1 MQTNADQT
9 NDQKDA
15 QADTGSQSQP
25 ASTGPAPGPG
35 TGASGS
41 DGLTEEMRAEIE
53 AAMEEL
59 AEATHERPHHIRG
72 PRVVQA
78 GREHRKGHVVSVG
91 PTDIF
96 VEFGPKELGVIERVS
111 WREDETLPGVGDEVE
126 VVVLRRD
133 NNEGIYICTR
143 PGAVQKADWEML
155 ESGQVVEAR
164 VTGTNK
170 GGLELD
176 VAGHRAFMPASQV
189 SLDHITDMSVFVGEK
204 LACRVQKVDRRGRGN
219 IVLSRREILAEERK
233 EKAASLR
240 ETLKEGDVVEGTVRK
255 IMPFGAFVDLGG
267 VDGLIHISDL
277 SHDRVGH
284 GERHVGRHVKE
295 GQHIRVQIL
304 KLDWENDR
312 ISLGIKQLEADPFAQ
327 AASEIAEGAEVTG
340 KVTNILEFGCFVEI
354 APGVE
359 GLVHISELDWKRVNK
374 VEDVVRQDEV
384 ISVKVLRID
393 QDGRKISLSLKATK
407 EPPQREASPG
417 RGRGRGDRDTRSAE
431 EILKETPALRRLRE
445 KFQQGG
451 GLKGGLG

>member
-1 MQTNADQT
+1 MQTNADQNTT
-9 NDQKDA
+9 NEL
-15 QADTGSQSQP
+15 T
-25 ASTGPAPGPG
+25 STGADAL
-35 TGASGS
+35 GASSSAQPLHGES
-41 DGLTEEMRAEIE
+41 TPITDEMRAEID

-59 AEATHERPHHIRG
+59 NEAAHDHRPHAIRG

-96 VEFGPKELGVIERVS
+96 VEFGPKELGVVERMN
-111 WREDETLPGVGDEVE
+111 WREDETLPAVGEELE

-155 ESGQVVEAR
+155 EVGQTVEAR

-170 GGLELD
+170 GGLELEI
-176 VAGHRAFMPASQV
+176 AGHRAFMPASQV
-189 SLDHITDMSVFVGEK
+189 SLDHIADLSVMVGEK
-204 LACRVQKVDRRGRGN
+204 MACRVQRVDRRGKGN

-233 EKAASLR
+233 ERAAGLR

-267 VDGLIHISDL
+267 VDGLVHISDL

-284 GERHVGRHVKE
+284 GEKQVGRHVKE
-295 GQHIRVQIL
+295 GQQIRVQIL
-304 KLDWENDR
+304 KLDWESDR
-312 ISLGIKQLEADPFAQ
+312 ISLGLKQLEADPFAQ
-327 AASEIAEGAEVTG
+327 AASDIAEGAVVTG
-340 KVTNILEFGCFVEI
+340 KVTKIMEFGCFVEV

-384 ISVKVLRID
+384 INVKVLRID
-393 QDGRKISLSLKATK
+393 QGGRKISLSLKATK

-445 KFQQGG
+445 KFSQGG